1 MRSCVADC
9 GILIYG
15 MFERVRFRRTFT
27 NIPNAPKGSTPLTST
42 ILLGTLEPSKT
53 ARFPA
58 SKKRVC
64 GFLPCRPDDRGTRS
78 LFSFEDVPGHGVNGL
93 VRDPDA
99 ASLRFEERAAA
110 SKPRSRCAKLR
121 GCEISLC
128 IPLTFRNR
136 HDKLLAS
143 SFDDERF

>member
-1 MRSCVADC
+1 MVDSVSDR
-9 GILIYG
+9 
-15 MFERVRFRRTFT
+15 
-27 NIPNAPKGSTPLTST
+27 GSTPLTST

-121 GCEISLC
+121 GCEISLSGVRKSSQRW
-128 IPLTFRNR
+128 I
-136 HDKLLAS
+136 LLI
-143 SFDDERF
+143 E